1 MWRPRRRSS
10 STVEPPVSIRESMGQ
25 HSTSRWYLQHAWST
39 AYMAAIQCQHIARRA
54 DLQKALTGGEDC
66 SEASVPLSGRRGLWL
81 ALRLSVCKQR
91 RRTSF
96 RLSSS
101 AVRAAPLWCKAA
113 SASAFPERV
122 GENCTDDTTP
132 LCEDLDDP
140 AELDCI
146 ASEHT
151 SVGLSFMREKR
162 AANVLASW
170 QARGS
175 RFFGVRGNL
184 GSRCKHVASPL
195 S

>member
-1 MWRPRRRSS
+1 M
-10 STVEPPVSIRESMGQ
+10 
-25 HSTSRWYLQHAWST
+25 
-39 AYMAAIQCQHIARRA
+39 
-54 DLQKALTGGEDC
+54 
-66 SEASVPLSGRRGLWL
+66 
-81 ALRLSVCKQR
+81 SVCKQR

-113 SASAFPERV
+113 SASAFERV
-122 GENCTDDTTP
+122 GENCTDDATP

-162 AANVLASW
+162 AASVLASW

-175 RFFGVRGNL
+175 RL
-184 GSRCKHVASPL
+184 GCVECLHVATKL
-195 S
+195 KRLWYVN

>member
-1 MWRPRRRSS
+1 M
-10 STVEPPVSIRESMGQ
+10 
-25 HSTSRWYLQHAWST
+25 
-39 AYMAAIQCQHIARRA
+39 
-54 DLQKALTGGEDC
+54 
-66 SEASVPLSGRRGLWL
+66 
-81 ALRLSVCKQR
+81 SVCKQR

-122 GENCTDDTTP
+122 GENCTDDATP
-132 LCEDLDDP
+132 LCEDLDDT

-175 RFFGVRGNL
+175 RL
-184 GSRCKHVASPL
+184 GCVECLHVATKL
-195 S
+195 KRLWYVN